1 MASPPETWARGHRI
15 ADSETARSGG
25 RLALKDRPK
34 NPAQFSPEHY
44 LNRELSWL
52 EFNARVLEEAADP
65 TNPWLE
71 RMKFLSIVSSN
82 LDEFFEVRVAGLQQQ
97 LYAGLEPQD
106 FAADGLAP
114 AAQLSTIAD
123 RAHELV
129 GEQYRLLHE
138 ELIGG
143 LKTNGIEWVRL
154 GELSETERAYVDAL
168 FVNNVYPV
176 LTPLA
181 IDPGHP
187 FPHVHNK
194 SLNIALLIEG
204 ERANQLQEFFAVVQV
219 PAVLDRVVLLP
230 GTADHVRFVLLEDV
244 IAAHLGT
251 LFGGFRVVKSTVFR
265 VTRNTDLAIDE
276 DDAEDLLQTI
286 EETLRLRMRGD
297 AVRLEISDAAD
308 EQFVQLLVDAHDL
321 DPRDVYR
328 VAGPVDLTVWMAL
341 QRLEGFRGLK
351 DEPLVPRV
359 PPAFASA
366 GDVFDLIRGQDVL
379 VHHPFESFGCV
390 VDFIERAADD
400 PQVLAIKQ
408 TLYRTSGASPIIRAL
423 ERAAHNG
430 KQVTALVELKA
441 RFDEENN
448 IVWARSLERAGVHV
462 VYGVVGLKT
471 HCKAA
476 LVVRREH
483 EGIRRYVH
491 LSTGNYNPTTART
504 YTDLGLF
511 TANPDFGEDISEL
524 FNLLT
529 GYSQARRWRK
539 LMIAP
544 LGMREQ
550 IVERID
556 REARNA
562 ELGRPARIIV
572 KMNALVEPT
581 VIDALYRAS
590 QAGVSIELVIRGT
603 CCLRPG
609 IAGWS
614 ENIRVISIVDKF
626 LEHSR
631 IFYFE
636 NAGESEVLLSSAD
649 WMPRNF
655 FRRIEVMFPVEDP
668 RLKNRLTG
676 ELLQVVLNDNVK
688 ARQLQAD
695 GSYSRLVPSEGQPG
709 VRSQT
714 IFQALAR
721 ESARDASD
729 SAFKIVPILGP
740 FRIPAVEESAPANG
754 NGSESKRS
762 KPPRV
767 RSPRGRKRPEP
778 A

>member
-1 MASPPETWARGHRI
+1 M
-15 ADSETARSGG
+15 
-25 RLALKDRPK
+25 PK
-34 NPAQFSPEHY
+34 NLPEFSPEYY

-71 RMKFLSIVSSN
+71 RIKFLSIVSSN
-82 LDEFFEVRVAGLQQQ
+82 LDEFFEIRVAGLQEQ

-106 FAADGLAP
+106 FPADGLAP
-114 AAQLSTIAD
+114 AEQLTKID
-123 RAHELV
+123 HRVHQLV

-138 ELIGG
+138 EMIGG
-143 LKTNGIEWVRL
+143 LQQSGIEWVRL
-154 GELSETERAYVDAL
+154 PDLTPTERAFVDGL
-168 FVNNVYPV
+168 FASSIYPV

-194 SLNIALLIEG
+194 SLNIALLV
-204 ERANQLQEFFAVVQV
+204 ERKHLNQLQELFAVVQV

-230 GTADHVRFVLLEDV
+230 GTPERVRFVLLEDV

-251 LFGGFRVVKSTVFR
+251 LFGGFSVLAHTVFR
-265 VTRNTDLAIDE
+265 VTRNTDLTIDE
-276 DDAEDLLQTI
+276 DEAEDLLQTI
-286 EETLRLRMRGD
+286 EETLRQRLHGD

-308 EQFVQLLVDAHDL
+308 ERFVQMLVGALDL
-321 DPRDVYR
+321 QDRDVYR
-328 VAGPVDLTVWMAL
+328 VAGPVDLTVFMAL
-341 QRLEGFRGLK
+341 HRQEGFRALK
-351 DEPLVPRV
+351 DEPLVPGM
-359 PPAFASA
+359 PPAFASGA
-366 GDVFDLIRGQDVL
+366 DVFDLIRSQDVL
-379 VHHPFESFGCV
+379 VHHPFESFSCV
-390 VDFIERAADD
+390 VNFIDRAADD

-423 ERAAHNG
+423 ERAAQNG

-441 RFDEENN
+441 RYDEENN
-448 IVWARSLERAGVHV
+448 IVWARSLEHAGVHV

-476 LVVRREH
+476 LVVRREA

-491 LSTGNYNPTTART
+491 LSTGNYNPTTARV

-511 TANPDFGEDISEL
+511 TAKPAFGEDTSEL

-529 GYSQARRWRK
+529 GYSQGRRWRK
-539 LMIAP
+539 FLVAP
-544 LGMREQ
+544 LGLREQ
-550 IVERID
+550 IVKLIERE
-556 REARNA
+556 RENA
-562 ELGRPARIIV
+562 EIGRSSRIIV

-581 VIDALYRAS
+581 VIDALYRAAR
-590 QAGVSIELVIRGT
+590 AGVSIDLIIRGT
-603 CCLRPG
+603 CCLRPD
-609 IAGWS
+609 IPSLS
-614 ENIRVISIVDKF
+614 ENIRVTSIVDKF

-636 NAGESEVLLSSAD
+636 NAGDPEVFLGSAD

-668 RLKNRLTG
+668 RLKSRLTR
-676 ELLQVVLNDNVK
+676 ELLQVVLHDNIK
-688 ARQLQAD
+688 ARRLQAD
-695 GSYSRLVPSEGQPG
+695 GTYTRVAPVEGEEAL
-709 VRSQT
+709 RSQT
-714 IFQALAR
+714 VFQSLAR
-721 ESARDASD
+721 ESARVAVDTALR
-729 SAFKIVPILGP
+729 FVPMFGP
-740 FRIPAVEESAPANG
+740 SGAPPADKPTSG
-754 NGSESKRS
+754 NGDETGQRS

-767 RSPRGRKRPEP
+767 RSPRARKRPEP

>member
-1 MASPPETWARGHRI
+1 MV
-15 ADSETARSGG
+15 
-25 RLALKDRPK
+25 K
-34 NPAQFSPEHY
+34 NLPQFSTEHY

-65 TNPWLE
+65 SNPWLE
-71 RMKFLSIVSSN
+71 RVKFLSIVSSN

-106 FAADGLAP
+106 FPADGRGPAKQLAQI
-114 AAQLSTIAD
+114 AQ
-123 RAHELV
+123 RAHGLIE
-129 GEQYRLLHE
+129 EQYRLLHE
-138 ELIGG
+138 EVIGG
-143 LKTNGIEWVRL
+143 LQENGIHWVRL
-154 GELSETERAYVDAL
+154 PDLSPAERAYVDQL
-168 FVNNVYPV
+168 FATNIYPV

-187 FPHVHNK
+187 FPHVHSK
-194 SLNIALLIEG
+194 SLNIALLVEG
-204 ERANQLQEFFAVVQV
+204 EHANQLQELFAVVQV
-219 PAVLDRVVLLP
+219 PAVLDRVVQLP
-230 GTADHVRFVLLEDV
+230 GTPEHIRFVLLEDV
-244 IAAHLGT
+244 IAANLGT
-251 LFGGFRVVKSTVFR
+251 LFGGFRVVGHTVFR
-265 VTRNTDLAIDE
+265 VTRNTDLMIDE

-308 EQFVQLLVDAHDL
+308 PRFEQMLVGSLDL
-321 DPRDVYR
+321 DERDVYR
-328 VAGPVDLTVWMAL
+328 VAGPVDLTVFMAL
-341 QRLEGFRGLK
+341 HRLEGFPKLK
-351 DEPLVPRV
+351 DEPLVPRI
-359 PPAFASA
+359 PPAFTSGA
-366 GDVFDLIRGQDVL
+366 DVFDLIRGQDIL

-390 VDFIERAADD
+390 VEFIERAAVD

-408 TLYRTSGASPIIRAL
+408 TLYRTSGGSPIIGAL
-423 ERAAHNG
+423 ERAAQNG

-448 IVWARSLERAGVHV
+448 IVWARSLEQAGVHV

-476 LVVRREH
+476 LVVRREAG
-483 EGIRRYVH
+483 GIQRYVH
-491 LSTGNYNPTTART
+491 LATGNYNPATART

-511 TANPDFGEDISEL
+511 TANAEFGEDTSEL

-529 GYSQARRWRK
+529 GYSQGRRWRK
-539 LMIAP
+539 LVVAP

-550 IVERID
+550 VIELIERE
-556 REARNA
+556 RRNA
-562 ELGRPARIIV
+562 EAGMPSRIIV
-572 KMNALVEPT
+572 KMNGLVEPS

-590 QAGVSIELVIRGT
+590 QAGVRIDLVIRGT

-609 IAGWS
+609 IPGLS
-614 ENIRVISIVDKF
+614 ENIRVISVVDKF

-636 NAGESEVLLSSAD
+636 NGGKFELFLGSAD

-668 RLKNRLTG
+668 RLKSRLTE
-676 ELLQVVLNDNVK
+676 ELLQVVLSDNVK
-688 ARQLQAD
+688 ARQLQPD
-695 GSYSRLVPSEGQPG
+695 GSYVRLAPAEGEAR

-721 ESARDASD
+721 ESAREAGEV
-729 SAFKIVPILGP
+729 AFRFIPILGP
-740 FRIPAVEESAPANG
+740 LGEQQEKKVEG
-754 NGSESKRS
+754 TNGS
-762 KPPRV
+762 
-767 RSPRGRKRPEP
+767 GHGAPEP
-778 A
+778 AQSARPPRLRRPRARKPNKSA

>member
-1 MASPPETWARGHRI
+1 M
-15 ADSETARSGG
+15 
-25 RLALKDRPK
+25 
-34 NPAQFSPEHY
+34 
-44 LNRELSWL
+44 SWL

-71 RMKFLSIVSSN
+71 RVKFLSIVSSN

-106 FAADGLAP
+106 FAADGIAP
-114 AAQLSTIAD
+114 AAQLAQISD
-123 RAHELV
+123 RVHRLV
-129 GEQYRLLHE
+129 AEQYRLLHQ

-143 LKTNGIEWVRL
+143 LKENGIEWVRL
-154 GELSETERAYVDAL
+154 EELSRAERAYVDAL
-168 FVNNVYPV
+168 FAHNIYPV

-204 ERANQLQEFFAVVQV
+204 EHANQLQELFAVVQV
-219 PAVLDRVVLLP
+219 PAVLDRVVVLP
-230 GTADHVRFVLLEDV
+230 GPAESVRFVLLEDV
-244 IAAHLGT
+244 IAAHLRT
-251 LFGGFRVVKSTVFR
+251 LFGGFRVLRHTVFR
-265 VTRNTDLAIDE
+265 VTRNTDLTIDE

-286 EETLRLRMRGD
+286 EETLRQRMRGD
-297 AVRLEISDAAD
+297 AVRLEIAEAAD
-308 EQFVQLLVDAHDL
+308 EQFVQLLVSALDL
-321 DPRDVYR
+321 DARDVYR
-328 VAGPVDLTVWMAL
+328 VAGPVDLTVCAAL
-341 QRLEGFRGLK
+341 HRLEGFSNLK

-359 PPAFASA
+359 PPAFSSA
-366 GDVFDLIRGQDVL
+366 GDLFDLIRGQDVL
-379 VHHPFESFGCV
+379 VHHPYESFGCV

-430 KQVTALVELKA
+430 KQVTALVELRA
-441 RFDEENN
+441 RFDEQNN
-448 IVWARSLERAGVHV
+448 IVWARSLEQAGVHV

-476 LVVRREH
+476 LVVRRESD
-483 EGIRRYVH
+483 GIRRYVH
-491 LSTGNYNPTTART
+491 LSTGNYNPTTARI

-511 TANPDFGEDISEL
+511 TANPDFGEDVSEL

-529 GYSQARRWRK
+529 GYSQGRRWRK
-539 LMIAP
+539 LMVAP
-544 LGMREQ
+544 LGLREQ
-550 IVERID
+550 VIELIER
-556 REARNA
+556 EGRNA
-562 ELGRPARIIV
+562 QSGRPSRIIV

-590 QAGVSIELVIRGT
+590 RAGVGIELVIRGT

-609 IAGWS
+609 IPGLS
-614 ENIRVISIVDKF
+614 ETIRVTSVVDKF

-631 IFYFE
+631 VFYFE
-636 NAGESEVLLSSAD
+636 NGGDPEVLLGSAD

-655 FRRIEVMFPVEDP
+655 FRRIEVMFPVEDS
-668 RLKNRLTG
+668 RLKSRLTG
-676 ELLQVVLNDNVK
+676 EIFQVVLNDKVK
-688 ARQLQAD
+688 ARQLNSD
-695 GSYSRLVPSEGQPG
+695 GTYSRLAPAEDETG

-714 IFQALAR
+714 IFQSLAR
-721 ESARDASD
+721 ESAREAGESP
-729 SAFKIVPILGP
+729 FRFVPILGP
-740 FRIPAVEESAPANG
+740 SDTIEVQGEATNG
-754 NGSESKRS
+754 NGSAKAS

-767 RSPRGRKRPEP
+767 RSPRNRKTPSP

>member
-1 MASPPETWARGHRI
+1 MASPPETWPRNQRA
-15 ADSETARSGG
+15 ADSETARGGG
-25 RLALKDRPK
+25 RVARKDRPK

-52 EFNARVLEEAADP
+52 EFNGRVLEEAADA

-71 RMKFLSIVSSN
+71 RVKFLSIVSSN

-106 FAADGLAP
+106 FSPDGLAP
-114 AAQLSTIAD
+114 ADQLVRIAD
-123 RAHELV
+123 RAHQLV
-129 GEQYRLLHE
+129 GEQYRLLHQ

-143 LKTNGIEWVRL
+143 LKENGIEWVHL
-154 GELSETERAYVDAL
+154 ANLSPSERAYVDDL
-168 FVNNVYPV
+168 FANNIYPV

-204 ERANQLQEFFAVVQV
+204 EHANQLQELFAVVQV

-230 GTADHVRFVLLEDV
+230 GPADHVRLVLLEDV

-286 EETLRLRMRGD
+286 EETLRQRMRGD

-308 EQFVQLLVDAHDL
+308 QQFVQLLVEAHDL
-321 DPRDVYR
+321 HPRDVYR
-328 VAGPVDLTVWMAL
+328 VAGPVDLTVCMAL
-341 QRLEGFRGLK
+341 HRLEGFRTLK

-359 PPAFASA
+359 PPAFSSV
-366 GDVFDLIRGQDVL
+366 GDVFELIRGQDVL

-390 VDFIERAADD
+390 VDFVERAADD

-471 HCKAA
+471 HCKAS
-476 LVVRREH
+476 LVVRRESD
-483 EGIRRYVH
+483 GIRRYVH

-539 LMIAP
+539 LLIAP
-544 LGMREQ
+544 LGMRER
-550 IVERID
+550 ILELID
-556 REARNA
+556 REATNA
-562 ELGRPARIIV
+562 ELGRPSRIIV

-590 QAGVSIELVIRGT
+590 RAGVRIELVVRGT

-609 IAGWS
+609 IPGLS
-614 ENIRVISIVDKF
+614 ENIKVVSIVDKF

-636 NAGESEVLLSSAD
+636 NGGTPEVLLGSAD

-655 FRRIEVMFPVEDP
+655 FRRIEVMFPVEDA
-668 RLKNRLTG
+668 RLRSRLTG

-695 GSYSRLVPSEGQPG
+695 GTYSRLIPSEGQSG

-721 ESARDASD
+721 ESAREASD
-729 SAFKIVPILGP
+729 PAFRFVPIFGPLG
-740 FRIPAVEESAPANG
+740 APPTEQADSGNG
-754 NGSESKRS
+754 NGISGKRS

-767 RSPRGRKRPEP
+767 RTPRTRKKPEP

>member
-1 MASPPETWARGHRI
+1 MASPPETWSPDQRTAEP
-15 ADSETARSGG
+15 ETARSGG
-25 RLALKDRPK
+25 RLSRKPRPK
-34 NPAQFSPEHY
+34 NLTQFSAEHY

-71 RMKFLSIVSSN
+71 RVKFLAIVSSN

-114 AAQLSTIAD
+114 AVQLTEISD
-123 RAHELV
+123 RVHRLV
-129 GEQYRLLHE
+129 GEQYRLLHQ
-138 ELIGG
+138 ELISG
-143 LKTNGIEWVRL
+143 LKENGIQWVRL
-154 GELSETERAYVDAL
+154 EELSRPERAYVDSL
-168 FVNNVYPV
+168 FAHNIYPV

-204 ERANQLQEFFAVVQV
+204 EHANQLQELFAVVQV

-230 GTADHVRFVLLEDV
+230 GPAESVRFVLLEDV

-251 LFGGFRVVKSTVFR
+251 LFGGFRVLRHTVFR
-265 VTRNTDLAIDE
+265 VTRNTDLTIDE

-286 EETLRLRMRGD
+286 EETLRQRMRGD
-297 AVRLEISDAAD
+297 AVRLEIAEAAD
-308 EQFVQLLVDAHDL
+308 EQFVQLLVNALDL
-321 DPRDVYR
+321 DARDVYR
-328 VAGPVDLTVWMAL
+328 VAGPVDLTVCAAL
-341 QRLEGFRGLK
+341 HRLEGFSALK

-359 PPAFASA
+359 PPAFSSA

-379 VHHPFESFGCV
+379 VHHPYESFGCV

-430 KQVTALVELKA
+430 KQVTALVELRA
-441 RFDEENN
+441 RFDEQNN

-471 HCKAA
+471 HCKAS
-476 LVVRREH
+476 LVVRH
-483 EGIRRYVH
+483 EADGIRRYVH
-491 LSTGNYNPTTART
+491 LSTGNYNPTTARI

-511 TANPDFGEDISEL
+511 TANPDFGEDVSEL

-529 GYSQARRWRK
+529 GYSQGRRWRK
-539 LMIAP
+539 LMVAP
-544 LGMREQ
+544 LGLREQ
-550 IVERID
+550 VVELID
-556 REARNA
+556 REGRNA
-562 ELGRPARIIV
+562 QAGRPSRIIV

-590 QAGVSIELVIRGT
+590 SAGVSIELVIRGT

-609 IAGWS
+609 IAGLS
-614 ENIRVISIVDKF
+614 ETIRVTSVVDKF

-631 IFYFE
+631 VFYFE
-636 NAGESEVLLSSAD
+636 NGGDPEVLLGSAD

-655 FRRIEVMFPVEDP
+655 FRRIEVMFPVEDS
-668 RLKNRLTG
+668 RLKSRLTG
-676 ELLQVVLNDNVK
+676 EIFQIVLSDNVK
-688 ARQLQAD
+688 ARQLNSD
-695 GSYSRLVPSEGQPG
+695 GTYSRLVPAEDEIR

-714 IFQALAR
+714 IFQTLAR
-721 ESARDASD
+721 ESAREAGE
-729 SAFKIVPILGP
+729 SAFRFVPILGP
-740 FRIPAVEESAPANG
+740 SDAVRVEGDSSNG
-754 NGSESKRS
+754 NGSAKPS

-767 RSPRGRKRPEP
+767 QSRNRKTPSP